1 MRRYVLAPLML
12 LVGLALASAA
22 RAETRVALV
31 IGNGAYQTVRGL
43 PNPPRDAR
51 AMGDLFRAAG
61 FDSVTVKT
69 DLGVSQ
75 MRAAFREFAR
85 AAEGADIAAVFYAG
99 HGLEVGGHNYLVPI
113 DARLE
118 HDTDVED
125 EAIDLDHI
133 LDQLAPA
140 KRLKLVILDA
150 CRENPFA
157 PRMKTSGAS
166 RSVGRGLAPPASERA
181 DVLVAY
187 AAAAGATAADGD
199 GDHSPFTA
207 ALLDNL
213 TRPGID
219 IRLALGKARDE
230 VAKATGGR
238 QIPFKYDSLG
248 GDTLALAPVD
258 PPRPP
263 APATPIAIETPAR
276 PVREVPAAKCG
287 GNSDEAL
294 SAPIRNVFAALS
306 AKNLS
311 SYAEQWSESAI
322 WKNGKTGET
331 RGRDEILRRKD
342 AQFRSWGRV
351 DARIASLS
359 ILTRTDVD
367 ALIEDVYVMN
377 IQGSR
382 GPFQDRGRERYRVQC
397 QDDGSWRITENLDY
411 AP

>member
-1 MRRYVLAPLML
+1 LTILFAC
-12 LVGLALASAA
+12 LALASAA
-22 RAETRVALV
+22 RAEKRVALV

-61 FDSVTVKT
+61 FDSVTVET
-69 DLGVSQ
+69 DLGISE
-75 MRAAFREFAR
+75 MRAQFREFAR
-85 AAEGADIAAVFYAG
+85 QAEGADIAAVFYAG

-150 CRENPFA
+150 CREDPFA
-157 PRMKTSGAS
+157 PRMKSGGAS
-166 RSVGRGLAPPASERA
+166 RSIGRGLAPPASERA

-199 GDHSPFTA
+199 GDHSPFTS

-213 TRPGID
+213 TRPGLD

-230 VAKATGGR
+230 VSKATGGK

-248 GDTLALAPVD
+248 GDTLALAPAGS
-258 PPRPP
+258 P
-263 APATPIAIETPAR
+263 APPTPTPTPTPVAVEPPAR
-276 PVREVPAAKCG
+276 PARALPAAKCG

-294 SAPIRNVFAALS
+294 SAPIRGVFAALS
-306 AKNLS
+306 AKNLA
-311 SYAEQWSESAI
+311 SYAEQWSDAAI

-331 RGRDEILRRKD
+331 RDRDEIMRRKD

-359 ILTRTDVD
+359 ILGRTETE

-377 IQGSR
+377 IQGAR
-382 GPFQDRGRERYRVQC
+382 GYFQDRGRERYRVAC
-397 QDDGSWRITENLDY
+397 QDDGSWRIVENLDY